1 MNQTQIDFGIWH
13 NIDLLT
19 NLAVL
24 LDMLWLLWAMLSY
37 YRAAGMLSGGV
48 FGLGQFS
55 WDFYD

>member
-13 NIDLLT
+13 IIDLLT

-24 LDMLWLLWAMLSY
+24 LDMLRLLWATLSY
-37 YRAAGMLSGGV
+37 YKAAGMLSGGM

-55 WDFYD
+55 WGFCD